1 MKVIQSIKNYFLGVY
16 NEMLK
21 VVWPSRAETI
31 NHTVIVIISVLIA
44 TIVFGLVDLGLSSI
58 VNILIER
65 R

>member
-1 MKVIQSIKNYFLGVY
+1 MKLVETTKNYFLGVY
-16 NEMLK
+16 NEIRK
-21 VVWPSRAETI
+21 VVWPSRAQTI
-31 NHTVIVIISVLIA
+31 NHTVIVIISVVIA